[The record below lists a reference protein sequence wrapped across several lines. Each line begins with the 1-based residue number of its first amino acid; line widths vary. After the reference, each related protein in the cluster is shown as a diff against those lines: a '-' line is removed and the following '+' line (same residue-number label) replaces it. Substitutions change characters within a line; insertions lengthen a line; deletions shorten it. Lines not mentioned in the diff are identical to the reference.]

1 VTAVGAT
8 APATTLRR
16 PAVDPGLP
24 FVGFTFDYLVIGG
37 GFSLLVL
44 ALLQSGT
51 MPSVSVFLREHL
63 WTFVLLSNSAHFAA
77 STVRLYT
84 RPGSF
89 RELPFLTMG
98 LPLASLLVLALGFVF
113 PGALGQNLLSLYLTW
128 SPYHYSAQAYGIAVL
143 YCYRSGAPWDEGEK
157 RWLRLACFAPFIFTF
172 LTIQGAGLSWLMPE
186 AVLAYPAAAAVRGF
200 AASLAQVATFAG
212 PIVLFARHQMAGRAR
227 LPLISLLAVLANAVW
242 LVMLNYEVA
251 MVLAVIAIFHG
262 LQYLALVTIVHVKE
276 RVKRPDNRAPAW
288 RHAAGFY
295 ACCLGLGYLLF
306 QVWPHAFV
314 LAGFSYAESLLL
326 VVAVIN
332 IHHFIVDAFIW
343 RLRRDP
349 SYAAAAAAGATDPP
363 AQRAS
368 ADSFRASE

>member
-24 FVGFTFDYLVIGG
+24 FVGFALDYLVIGG

-51 MPSVSVFLREHL
+51 MPSVSVFLKEHL

-128 SPYHYSAQAYGIAVL
+128 SPYHYWPRRTAS
-143 YCYRSGAPWDEGEK
+143 RSS
-157 RWLRLACFAPFIFTF
+157 T
-172 LTIQGAGLSWLMPE
+172 
-186 AVLAYPAAAAVRGF
+186 
-200 AASLAQVATFAG
+200 ATA
-212 PIVLFARHQMAGRAR
+212 RAR
-227 LPLISLLAVLANAVW
+227 R
-242 LVMLNYEVA
+242 
-251 MVLAVIAIFHG
+251 G
-262 LQYLALVTIVHVKE
+262 T
-276 RVKRPDNRAPAW
+276 RVRSAGCAWPASPRSSTPSSPSRA
-288 RHAAGFY
+288 RGSR
-295 ACCLGLGYLLF
+295 G
-306 QVWPHAFV
+306 
-314 LAGFSYAESLLL
+314 
-326 VVAVIN
+326 
-332 IHHFIVDAFIW
+332 
-343 RLRRDP
+343 
-349 SYAAAAAAGATDPP
+349 
-363 AQRAS
+363 
-368 ADSFRASE
+368 